1 MLHMLV
7 NILQSN
13 KLSYPSQLYIDFDIR
28 VFAVTKR
35 DMDHLQAL
43 TTTLQP
49 CNFMCVR
56 KREMK
61 N

>member
-49 CNFMCVR
+49 CNFMCVG
-56 KREMK
+56 KR
-61 N
+61 